1 MLFFQALKDFFSRYA
16 TVWRNVWS
24 IRDQLD
30 PPVRSA
36 DERAFLP
43 AHLELTETPLSAAP
57 KWTACLIMIFAVLA
71 LLWSWFGQ
79 IDIVATAQG
88 KTSSDSRSKIIQ
100 PLETAV
106 VKAVHVRDGQQ
117 VKQGDVLVE
126 LNAVGSDSD
135 AAQSEQAFQAA
146 LLSKLR
152 YEAVLAALDSRS
164 VPHIDVAAAKQL
176 GSVEA
181 DIQSAQVLAQNQ
193 YQAWSMQDVQ
203 LQSALRGHQ
212 AELQAARAQEQK
224 LVSVGVIEQQKTVD
238 YRKLKAD
245 NFISEHAYFEQE
257 SKSVSNQNDLKS
269 TRSQIQQIQ
278 AAITQAEQ
286 NRTLNTQNLK
296 RDTLDA
302 LRQAN
307 E

>member
-1 MLFFQALKDFFSRYA
+1 M
-16 TVWRNVWS
+16 
-24 IRDQLD
+24 
-30 PPVRSA
+30 
-36 DERAFLP
+36 
-43 AHLELTETPLSAAP
+43 
-57 KWTACLIMIFAVLA
+57 
-71 LLWSWFGQ
+71 
-79 IDIVATAQG
+79 
-88 KTSSDSRSKIIQ
+88 
-100 PLETAV
+100 
-106 VKAVHVRDGQQ
+106 
-117 VKQGDVLVE
+117 
-126 LNAVGSDSD
+126 
-135 AAQSEQAFQAA
+135 
-146 LLSKLR
+146 
-152 YEAVLAALDSRS
+152 
-164 VPHIDVAAAKQL
+164 
-176 GSVEA
+176 EA